1 MAFRNRAAEKARRA
15 ASGGDG
21 PPAGQDPQVP
31 GEPATPA
38 VADRGAMRKR
48 LRRTRRTRDV
58 LLHELGA
65 LVMEMYRQNRHD
77 PALVER
83 KAREAIAVESE
94 FRTLSGAL
102 GRDESLSSL
111 QAAGV
116 AGPCSSC
123 GALLT
128 REDRFCNRCGAAA
141 VFAAGPAQAAAA
153 GVAVPPPTGAPVQG
167 PPPTGSPLEG
177 PPPTG
182 SPVEGPPPTGSPA
195 EGPPA
200 GRSLLE
206 DPPAEGDLVAAPP
219 PSGSPVEG
227 PPPAAGDR
235 VEEPPGDDGVPTYRV
250 TTR

>member
-31 GEPATPA
+31 GEPPTPA
-38 VADRGAMRKR
+38 VADRGAIRKR

-65 LVMEMYRQNRHD
+65 LVMEMYRQDRHD

-83 KAREAIAVESE
+83 KAREAIAVDAEV
-94 FRTLSGAL
+94 RTLSGAL

-141 VFAAGPAQAAAA
+141 AFAAGPAQAAAA
-153 GVAVPPPTGAPVQG
+153 GIAAPPPTGAPLDG
-167 PPPTGSPLEG
+167 PPPAGSPVEG

-182 SPVEGPPPTGSPA
+182 SPVEGPPPTGSPV
-195 EGPPA
+195 EDPRT

-206 DPPAEGDLVAAPP
+206 DPP
-219 PSGSPVEG
+219 
-227 PPPAAGDR
+227 PAAGER
-235 VEEPPGDDGVPTYRV
+235 VEGPPGDDGVPTYRV

>member
-15 ASGGDG
+15 AAGGDG
-21 PPAGQDPQVP
+21 PPAGRDPQVP

-38 VADRGAMRKR
+38 VADRGALRKR

-65 LVMEMYRQNRHD
+65 LVMEMYRQSRHD

-83 KAREAIAVESE
+83 KAREAIAVDSE
-94 FRTLSGAL
+94 VRTLSGAL
-102 GRDESLSSL
+102 GRDEPLSSL

-128 REDRFCNRCGAAA
+128 REDRFCNRCGTAAA
-141 VFAAGPAQAAAA
+141 FAAEPVQAAAA
-153 GVAVPPPTGAPVQG
+153 GIAAPPPTGAPLEGPPPAEGDRVAA
-167 PPPTGSPLEG
+167 PPPTGSPIEG

-182 SPVEGPPPTGSPA
+182 N
-195 EGPPA
+195 
-200 GRSLLE
+200 
-206 DPPAEGDLVAAPP
+206 
-219 PSGSPVEG
+219 PVEG

-235 VEEPPGDDGVPTYRV
+235 VADPPGGDGVPTHRV